1 MDDKSQAFFD
11 GNVYALQSLL
21 GHHDLDMVRQYL
33 RLVEADVQQA
43 ARAAS
48 PADRWRL

>member
-1 MDDKSQAFFD
+1 
-11 GNVYALQSLL
+11 
-21 GHHDLDMVRQYL
+21 MVRQYL